1 MNISISLLTMNVQH
15 LLEVWVH
22 FDNTKVILHLLATL
36 LHQAGCVLPVF
47 SRLLASV
54 VSEVAEHS
62 VLDVLSRF
70 DHQLVDHLEPDLGH
84 DQEHVPEDELESG
97 PEPDPEHGLGHGLE
111 HEMEHHFECLEHSL
125 ILVEQELIV

>member
-15 LLEVWVH
+15 LLEVWIH
-22 FDNTKVILHLLATL
+22 FDDTKVILHLLATL
-36 LHQAGCVLPVF
+36 LHQAGCVLQVF

-54 VSEVAEHS
+54 GSGVAEHS
-62 VLDVLSRF
+62 VLDALSRF

-84 DQEHVPEDELESG
+84 DQEHALEDELESG

-111 HEMEHHFECLEHSL
+111 HEAEHHFEWLEHSL
-125 ILVEQELIV
+125 SLAEQALIV

>member
-47 SRLLASV
+47 SRLLASF

-84 DQEHVPEDELESG
+84 DQEHVPEDELESE

>member
-1 MNISISLLTMNVQH
+1 MTIQK
-15 LLEVWVH
+15 
-22 FDNTKVILHLLATL
+22 FILHLLATL

-70 DHQLVDHLEPDLGH
+70 DPQLVDHLEPDLGH
-84 DQEHVPEDELESG
+84 DQEHALEDELVSE
-97 PEPDPEHGLGHGLE
+97 PEHGLGHGLE
-111 HEMEHHFECLEHSL
+111 HHFECLKHSL
-125 ILVEQELIV
+125 SLAEQALIV